1 MKGILMYISMVIKV
15 MILIVLIIILTKI
28 NILSSSVKT
37 IEKFKRRPILPLQ
50 KLLPDQK

>member
-1 MKGILMYISMVIKV
+1 MVIKV

-37 IEKFKRRPILPLQ
+37 IEKIKRHHILLSPKPLPYQ
-50 KLLPDQK
+50 I